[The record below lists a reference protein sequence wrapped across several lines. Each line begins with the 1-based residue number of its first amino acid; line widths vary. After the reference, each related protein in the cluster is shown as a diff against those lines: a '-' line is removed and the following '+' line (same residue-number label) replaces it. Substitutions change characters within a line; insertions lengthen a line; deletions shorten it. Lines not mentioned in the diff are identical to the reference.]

1 VDESVTL
8 SVQRERYVAALA
20 RDLAHVVEQ
29 LGSIPSVQKVILFGS
44 YAAGR
49 RDLLTDLDILVVMDS
64 PLAFIPRNVELA
76 RRVRAGVALDLLAY
90 TPRARAVKD
99 GAGWSRRKP
108 TSIGRVTLM
117 TRARITLCAS
127 WRSRQPK
134 RR

>member
-90 TPRARAVKD
+90 TPREMERMRDRPFLRHALKTGKV
-99 GAGWSRRKP
+99 
-108 TSIGRVTLM
+108 LYE
-117 TRARITLCAS
+117 
-127 WRSRQPK
+127 K
-134 RR
+134 RPAQ